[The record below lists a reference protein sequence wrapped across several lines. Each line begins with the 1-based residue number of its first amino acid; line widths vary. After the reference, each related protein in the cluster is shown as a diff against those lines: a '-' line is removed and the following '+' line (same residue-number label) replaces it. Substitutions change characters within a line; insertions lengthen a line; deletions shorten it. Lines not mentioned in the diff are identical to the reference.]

1 MVSIEPYG
9 TKIEEIF
16 YFSVEKQFSK
26 AEKTEIVNGCKKFF
40 PLDFFV
46 TGQDFKQLVLAPYS
60 ELKRVYEYIKQNE
73 NPMLQECFPMN
84 VNGKREIKEKYKKYC
99 EKFSKVTQTIAGDK
113 KVNVMIVRAA
123 KITVCP
129 YCNRDY
135 INSRSKV
142 SAGAQLDHFY
152 PKSLYPFF
160 ALSLYN
166 LVPVCATCNLVK
178 RDNKKIFASPFDS
191 SINWDDEIQ
200 FKFPDLEA
208 TPGFVEIHAENR
220 AKNNIC
226 ELKIQEAYQVHEI
239 EIKEIVEKAQA
250 YNTSQL
256 DEFKSVLGDNSLT
269 RAEVKKLIFGDEITP
284 ERMKTMPLGRMKRD
298 LERELGVYG
307 NEKIDK

>member
-1 MVSIEPYG
+1 M
-9 TKIEEIF
+9 
-16 YFSVEKQFSK
+16 
-26 AEKTEIVNGCKKFF
+26 
-40 PLDFFV
+40 
-46 TGQDFKQLVLAPYS
+46 VLAPYS
-60 ELKRVYEYIKQNE
+60 ELKRVYEFIKQDE

-84 VNGKREIKEKYKKYC
+84 VNGKRKIKEKYKKYC
-99 EKFSKVTQTIAGDK
+99 ETFSKVTQTIAGDK
-113 KVNVMIVRAA
+113 KVNVRIVHAA

-142 SAGAQLDHFY
+142 SVGAQLDHFY

-166 LVPVCATCNLVK
+166 LVPICGTCNLVK
-178 RDNKKIFASPFDS
+178 RVNKKIFASPFDS
-191 SINWDDEIQ
+191 NINWDDEIQ
-200 FKFPDLEA
+200 FKFPDLET

-220 AKNNIC
+220 AKNNIR

-239 EIKEIVEKAQA
+239 EIKEIAEKAQA
-250 YNTSQL
+250 YNASQL

-284 ERMKTMPLGRMKRD
+284 ERMKTMPLGRMIRD

-307 NEKIDK
+307 EQKN